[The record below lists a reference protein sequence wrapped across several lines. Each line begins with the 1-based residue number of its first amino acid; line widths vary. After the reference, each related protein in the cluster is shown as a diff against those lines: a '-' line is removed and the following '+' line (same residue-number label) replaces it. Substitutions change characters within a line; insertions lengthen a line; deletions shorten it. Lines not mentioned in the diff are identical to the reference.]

1 MMNISRRYA
10 LKSFLSL
17 LSYISLSKVS
27 LGNNQILAQK
37 DVIVIGAGI
46 SGLVAASTLIQKGAN
61 VTILEAKDYVGGRI
75 KTDRSLGAPFEFGA
89 GWIHGPSKENPIRNL
104 ADRSNSSLF
113 VTDDNSC
120 ELLNLSGNNIDEKVW
135 DEIEEIWEEIVSDEI
150 DSNTEGSILDAINEY
165 DSNIWSNPNIRWI
178 FSAYEEFDY
187 GGPVQ
192 EISAGLINKMSG
204 FPTVDV
210 IFKDGYDEIINL
222 LSKNLQIQTNSIVK
236 SVNYSSSDNIT
247 VSTTSKNYE
256 CDFVICSVP
265 LGVLKS
271 NSIEFNPELPEYL
284 QDSIENV
291 GFGTVTK
298 LALKFTD
305 QFWDSDVQYYYTVAK
320 ETGRWPVW
328 MNYRTFSKEK
338 ILMGLCMGDY
348 AKKADLMST
357 EELTE
362 DGLKVLKNVWE
373 GTVGEVQNVLKT
385 SWLNDPFTKGAYS
398 FPRVDNSKEDFENLA
413 EPIDNKL
420 FFCGE
425 HTDLE
430 YLATTHGAF
439 FTGIRAAKEVVK
451 ATKK

>member
-1 MMNISRRYA
+1 MNIPRRYV

-17 LSYISLSKVS
+17 ISYVSFSKVT
-27 LGNNQILAQK
+27 LGNNQILAGK
-37 DVIVIGAGI
+37 NVIVIGAGI

-61 VTILEAKDYVGGRI
+61 VIILEAKNYIGGRI
-75 KTDRSLGAPFEFGA
+75 RTDQSLGAPFEYGA
-89 GWIHGPSKENPIRNL
+89 GWIHGPSKDNPIRNL
-104 ADRSNSSLF
+104 ADRTNSSLF
-113 VTDDNSC
+113 VTDDDSC
-120 ELLNLSGNNIDEKVW
+120 ELLNLSGNDVEEKVW
-135 DEIEEIWEEIVSDEI
+135 DEIEEIWEKIIYDEI
-150 DSNTEGSILDAINEY
+150 DNNTEGSILDAINKY

-192 EISAGLINKMSG
+192 EISAGLINKMSS
-204 FPTVDV
+204 FPTADV
-210 IFKDGYDEIINL
+210 IFKDGYDKIINL

-236 SVNYSSSDNIT
+236 SVDYRNTGNIK

-256 CDFVICSVP
+256 CDYVICSIP

-271 NSIEFNPELPEYL
+271 KSIKFNPTLPRYKQESIEK
-284 QDSIENV
+284 V

-305 QFWDSDVQYYYTVAK
+305 QFWENNVQYYYTVAK

-338 ILMGLCMGDY
+338 ILMGLCMGNY
-348 AKKADLMST
+348 AKKADFMSN
-357 EELTE
+357 EELIE
-362 DGLKVLKNVWE
+362 DGLNVLKNVWE
-373 GTVGEVQNVLKT
+373 DDVGEVQNVLRT

-413 EPIDNKL
+413 ESVDNRL

-430 YLATTHGAF
+430 YLATTHGAL
-439 FTGIRAAKEVVK
+439 FTGIRAAKEVIK
-451 ATKK
+451 ETKK

>member
-1 MMNISRRYA
+1 MFISRRSA
-10 LKSFLSL
+10 LKSILSVI
-17 LSYISLSKVS
+17 SYLSLSKFS
-27 LGNNQILAQK
+27 LGSNQNLAGK
-37 DVIVIGAGI
+37 NVIVIGAGI
-46 SGLVAASTLIQKGAN
+46 SGLAAASTLKQQGAN
-61 VTILEAKDYVGGRI
+61 VIILEAKNYIGGRI
-75 KTDRSLGAPFEFGA
+75 KTNRSLGSPFEYGA

-104 ADRSNSSLF
+104 ADRSKSSLF
-113 VTDDNSC
+113 VTDDDSC
-120 ELLNLSGNNIDEKVW
+120 ELLNLSGNDINEKVW
-135 DEIEEIWEEIVSDEI
+135 DEIEEIWEEIIYDGI
-150 DSNTEGSILDAINEY
+150 DSDTEGSILDAINEY
-165 DSNIWSNPNIRWI
+165 DSNIWSDPNIRWV
-178 FSAYEEFDY
+178 FSAWTEFDY
-187 GGPVQ
+187 GGPVH
-192 EISAGLINKMSG
+192 EISAGLIKEMSG
-204 FPTVDV
+204 FPTADV
-210 IFKDGYDEIINL
+210 IFKDGYDKIINL
-222 LSKNLQIQTNSIVK
+222 LAKNLQIQTDTIVK
-236 SVNYSSSDNIT
+236 SVNYSSTNNIT

-256 CDFVICSVP
+256 CDYVICSVP
-265 LGVLKS
+265 LGVLKF
-271 NSIEFNPELPEYL
+271 NSIEFNPALPEYK

-338 ILMGLCMGDY
+338 ILMGLCMGEY

-357 EELTE
+357 EELIE
-362 DGLKVLKNVWE
+362 DGLKVLENIWE
-373 GTVGEVQNVLKT
+373 DDVGEVQNVLRT

-398 FPRVDNSKEDFENLA
+398 FPRVDNSEEDFENLA

-430 YLATTHGAF
+430 YLATTHGAL
-439 FTGIRAAKEVVK
+439 FTGIRAAKEVIK